1 MLETDARDRVIVALD
16 CDRERALE
24 LAHELSGHAAWLK
37 VGMTLYYAEG
47 PEIVKTFKDLGFK
60 VFLDL
65 KFHDIPHQVRGAARS
80 ASLAGADLLS
90 VHGLGSGTMLAA
102 CREGAEEARE
112 DRAKLVAITVLTSMN
127 QDALS
132 EIGVESPV
140 AEEAAPQAPAFEVI
154 LASNSP
160 RRRDLLTEAGVNFTV
175 RTPVTPV
182 DESLEPD
189 LAANPEEAAKK
200 LAERKA
206 GAVIQEVL
214 SENYTGMLIVI
225 GADTMVVLDGKIF
238 GKPRSA
244 SDGKH
249 MLRSLSGRTHEVITA
264 VSVWMV
270 AAPNAE
276 DVSLGFRTF
285 ADISRVTFRDL
296 TDEEITD
303 YLRKGESFDKAGAY
317 AIQGEGASLVDHY
330 DGSLD
335 TIIGLPATRLI
346 KEFPDLVN
354 AEAAEC

>member
-90 VHGLGSGTMLAA
+90 VHGLGSGAMLAA

-140 AEEAAPQAPAFEVI
+140 AEEAARTAEAVQDGWYRTGDIGFLDAEGFLTLVDRKNNLVI
-154 LASNSP
+154 SGGENVYPLEGSRCIKA
-160 RRRDLLTEAGVNFTV
+160 LAGV
-175 RTPVTPV
+175 V
-182 DESLEPD
+182 DAVVAGVPDKRWGESLAAFVVRAEGSRISEADIVAHCARELGGYKKPHAVRFVDD
-189 LAANPEEAAKK
+189 L
-200 LAERKA
+200 
-206 GAVIQEVL
+206 G
-214 SENYTGMLIVI
+214 
-225 GADTMVVLDGKIF
+225 
-238 GKPRSA
+238 RSA
-244 SDGKH
+244 SGK
-249 MLRSLSGRTHEVITA
+249 
-264 VSVWMV
+264 VSR
-270 AAPNAE
+270 E
-276 DVSLGFRTF
+276 QL
-285 ADISRVTFRDL
+285 
-296 TDEEITD
+296 EE
-303 YLRKGESFDKAGAY
+303 LKG
-317 AIQGEGASLVDHY
+317 L
-330 DGSLD
+330 L
-335 TIIGLPATRLI
+335 
-346 KEFPDLVN
+346 
-354 AEAAEC
+354 